1 MDILIQPLLD
11 KIRTFNTPLHIRY
24 SSRTRASGK
33 PEVPN
38 QQLDQPWVNAGAKPM
53 MAYVIIRREYSYLEP
68 LIRAIFE
75 NAPDVNVF
83 IDRRTENRPDGSTR
97 TTRRERRRSNDRR
110 GSTPMLDILIN
121 VET

>member
-24 SSRTRASGK
+24 SSQTRASGK
-33 PEVPN
+33 PEAPN
-38 QQLDQPWVNAGAKPM
+38 DQLDQSLVNTEAKPVM
-53 MAYVIIRREYSYLEP
+53 SYVIIRREYSYLEP

-83 IDRRTENRPDGSTR
+83 IDRRSENLPDGSAR
-97 TTRRERRRSNDRR
+97 TTKCERRSSSDRR